1 MTHAEFKEIKH
12 VGIFVKMHCQYHYNL
27 TKKTCVE
34 LTVAHITVSK
44 ENSKI
49 RGQTQTKPS
58 SLSQINSTK

>member
-34 LTVAHITVSK
+34 LTVGHITVSK

-49 RGQTQTKPS
+49 RG
-58 SLSQINSTK
+58 